1 MNHKLRLTPEDLYR
15 STDPEHFDFETTDE
29 LESLSEVIGQPRAVE
44 ALRFGMEIDSDGYN
58 IFVLGP
64 SGTGK
69 RDIIQQFVEQRA
81 ESMPVPDDWC
91 YVNDFEDAH
100 KPKNIRLPAGMGV
113 QFRDDMEE
121 LIEELQTALSSAFES
136 EEYQARRQSVMEE
149 FQERQSEAFEELQ
162 ERARSQGVALIRTP
176 AGLAV
181 APVRGEEVLSP
192 EELQQ
197 LPEEEREELQEK
209 VEEIQDD
216 LQKIMQQVPRWQ
228 REMRKR
234 LEELNRE
241 MANLAVGGLI
251 DELREKYSDFD
262 EVQDHLDAVQED
274 VVEHADDFLP
284 SQQENQGSSIMQAL
298 QRRAGREPGRGP
310 RSLQRYEVNV
320 VVDNS
325 DAEGAPVIY
334 EDNPTYQN
342 LIGRV
347 EHQARMGALHTD
359 FRMIKS
365 GALHRANG
373 GYLVLDV
380 RKVLTQPYAWEGLK
394 RALKS
399 EEIRI
404 ESLGQMLSLISTIS
418 LEPEPIPLNVK
429 IALFGERILYYLLWQ
444 LDPEFADLFK
454 VQADFEDEMDRDD
467 EQRNLYA
474 RFLATLAEE
483 SDLRPLDRSGVARI
497 IERSARMVGD
507 SEKLT
512 THKRDLA
519 DLLREANYWAGDNE
533 HDVITASDVQ
543 KAIDAQIYRADRLR
557 ERTQEAIL
565 RDTLLIDTK
574 GEKAAQV
581 NGLSVLMLGNF
592 AFGRPTRITAR
603 TRLGKGEVIDI
614 EREVELGGPIHSKGV
629 LILSGFLGARYA
641 QETPLSLSASL
652 VFEQSYGGVEG
663 DSASSAELY
672 ALLSAIADVPIK
684 QSFAVTGSVNQHG
697 QVQAIG
703 GVNEKIEGFFDIC
716 EARGLTGDQGVLIP
730 QSNVKHL
737 MLRRDVVEAVEAGD
751 FHVYAVSTIDE
762 GIELLTGM
770 ESGERGEDGNYPE
783 GTFNYRVE
791 QRLQQLAER
800 REAFGESGEE
810 EA

>member
-751 FHVYAVSTIDE
+751 FYVYAVSTIDE